1 VLTLYYLVFTELVS
15 YFFKGGARHY
25 NKAHELFFTLI
36 SKQQYSPLRVKSNV
50 MAELKKSDGIG
61 QDISQAN
68 IYNVSQD
75 IRVGDITQSISSR
88 GDNRIVID
96 DAEIANLLDWLAAQQ
111 GITREIALKK
121 AVATAAYVYDITV
134 NQGSKLCTPYEL
146 LGG

>member
-1 VLTLYYLVFTELVS
+1 MVENVRI
-15 YFFKGGARHY
+15 GG
-25 NKAHELFFTLI
+25 
-36 SKQQYSPLRVKSNV
+36 
-50 MAELKKSDGIG
+50 G
-61 QDISQAN
+61 
-68 IYNVSQD
+68 D

-146 LGG
+146 LVG